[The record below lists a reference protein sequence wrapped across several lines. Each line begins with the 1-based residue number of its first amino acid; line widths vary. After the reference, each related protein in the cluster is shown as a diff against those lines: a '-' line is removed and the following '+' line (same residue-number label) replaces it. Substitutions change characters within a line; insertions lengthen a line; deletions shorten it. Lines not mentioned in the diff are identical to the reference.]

1 MKIKVWTSVLA
12 ALLAA
17 SLSIFSAV
25 RGPGP
30 AESFQVETPPSKP
43 SENDYMNNLLSRDTN
58 PLWLK
63 ENPVLRR
70 YLAEPATKWAVRSAR
85 VHILH

>member
-1 MKIKVWTSVLA
+1 MTTVLA

-17 SLSIFSAV
+17 SISIFSSV

-30 AESFQVETPPSKP
+30 EWAVQVESQQNQQTEK
-43 SENDYMNNLLSRDTN
+43 DYMNNLLSRDTN

-63 ENPVLRR
+63 DNPVLRR
-70 YLAEPATKWAVRSAR
+70 YLAEPAVKWAVRSAR
-85 VHILH
+85 IHILH